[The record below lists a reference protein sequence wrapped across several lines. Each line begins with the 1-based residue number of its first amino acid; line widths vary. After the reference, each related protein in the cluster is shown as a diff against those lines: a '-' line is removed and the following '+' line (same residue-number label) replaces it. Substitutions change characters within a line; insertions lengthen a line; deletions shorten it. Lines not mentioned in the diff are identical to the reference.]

1 MADGDEQ
8 AAAEGTFEGEAANN
22 ALTELEHFEYT
33 GLSGDVAELC
43 ASRRAEVSKATSSEA
58 EQAFSARLEEMQKDV
73 SDRVSALGRLA
84 PNLKAHEQY
93 ESLKKQE
100 SAMAT
105 EADETKK
112 NLKALHCLV
121 LPFVCPSTR

>member
-22 ALTELEHFEYT
+22 AMTELERFEYT
-33 GLSGDVAELC
+33 SLSGDVAALC

-58 EQAFSARLEEMQKDV
+58 EQDFLLSLLV
-73 SDRVSALGRLA
+73 
-84 PNLKAHEQY
+84 HE
-93 ESLKKQE
+93 
-100 SAMAT
+100 
-105 EADETKK
+105 
-112 NLKALHCLV
+112 HCLV

>member
-22 ALTELEHFEYT
+22 ALTELERFEYT

-58 EQAFSARLEEMQKDV
+58 EQDFLARLEKMQKGA
-73 SDRVSALGRLA
+73 SNRVSALRSLRRCRRCPIYAERGNRWRIGRATA
-84 PNLKAHEQY
+84 P
-93 ESLKKQE
+93 
-100 SAMAT
+100 
-105 EADETKK
+105 
-112 NLKALHCLV
+112 
-121 LPFVCPSTR
+121 R

>member
-84 PNLKAHEQY
+84 PNLKAY

-112 NLKALHCLV
+112 KLKALQEE
-121 LPFVCPSTR
+121 